1 MATFICVSADHFFR
15 RWKVQTKY
23 EEKKTENA
31 DKTSEVTKK
40 ETDKKGEKRKGRQI
54 KWTERQ
60 SGKNVANL
68 GI

>member
-1 MATFICVSADHFFR
+1 M
-15 RWKVQTKY
+15 QTKY